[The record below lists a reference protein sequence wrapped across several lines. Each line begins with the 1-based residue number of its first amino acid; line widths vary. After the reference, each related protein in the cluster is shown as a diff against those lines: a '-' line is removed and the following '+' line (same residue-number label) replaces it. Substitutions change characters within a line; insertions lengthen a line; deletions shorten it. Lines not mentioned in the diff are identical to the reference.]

1 MRKAIAWTGV
11 LVLALGAALAGVAG
25 CAYNFVPG
33 AIAGGVV
40 ALAGFVTIGYGACTT
55 KPT

>member
-11 LVLALGAALAGVAG
+11 LVLVLGTVLAGVAG
-25 CAYNFVPG
+25 CAFNFIPG

-40 ALAGFVTIGYGACTT
+40 ALAGFVTIGFGACTT
-55 KPT
+55 KRA